1 MKIRLTIA
9 YIGNLIDII
18 STLYLISIGFEE
30 INPIAVWLLQWPS
43 FFIVSKIVVMTA
55 AVIMFWYARNEI
67 CAVIASWI
75 VCLLYGS
82 IALYYVWFFIQ
93 IFG

>member
-1 MKIRLTIA
+1 MKTRLTIA

-18 STLYLISIGFEE
+18 STLYFTSIGFVE
-30 INPIAVWLLQWPS
+30 INPIMVWLLQWPMLL
-43 FFIVSKIVVMTA
+43 ITVKIVVMTA
-55 AVIMFWYARNEI
+55 AVILFWYARNEI

-75 VCLLYGS
+75 ICLMYGS

-93 IFG
+93 VFG